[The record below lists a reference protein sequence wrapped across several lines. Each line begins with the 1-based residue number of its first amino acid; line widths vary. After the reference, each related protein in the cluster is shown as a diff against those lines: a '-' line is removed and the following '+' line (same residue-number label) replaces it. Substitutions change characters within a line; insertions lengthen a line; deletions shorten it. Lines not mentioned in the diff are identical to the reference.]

1 MRVAFLAVL
10 LGRFA
15 GGWSVRQCRPDR
27 PRLRWTM
34 HEYSIVSALLARVEA
49 EARAHGAEAVHR
61 IRVRIGELSGV
72 ERDLLVS
79 AYELARERTLCEK
92 AELEIVPVEA
102 RWVCSSCKG
111 AIPKGA
117 VLRCSV
123 CDLPAQLAEGD
134 EILLERVEMEVA
146 DV

>member
-1 MRVAFLAVL
+1 M
-10 LGRFA
+10 
-15 GGWSVRQCRPDR
+15 RQCRPDW

-49 EARAHGAEAVHR
+49 EARAYGAETVHS

-72 ERDLLVS
+72 EKDLLEA

-102 RWVCSSCKG
+102 RWICSSCES
-111 AIPKGA
+111 AIPKGE

-134 EILLERVEMEVA
+134 EILLERVEMEVP

>member
-1 MRVAFLAVL
+1 
-10 LGRFA
+10 
-15 GGWSVRQCRPDR
+15 
-27 PRLRWTM
+27 M

-49 EARAHGAEAVHR
+49 EARAHGAETVHR

-72 ERDLLVS
+72 ERDLLEA

-92 AELEIVPVEA
+92 AELEVVPIEA
-102 RWVCSSCKG
+102 RWACSSCES

-117 VLRCSV
+117 ILRCPS
-123 CDLPAQLAEGD
+123 CDVPAHLAEGD
-134 EILLERVEMEVA
+134 EILLERVEMEVP